1 VPATMELLGDR
12 NWWLPK
18 WLEWLPR
25 VNVEGTQETFGVP
38 EVERE
43 PEPALGT

>member
-1 VPATMELLGDR
+1 
-12 NWWLPK
+12 
-18 WLEWLPR
+18 